1 MASLALMAPM
11 TPGHV
16 TPGERPTPLLVKLSR
31 MFVGTS
37 LVVVGLAGLV
47 LPILPGWLLIIAGL
61 ALLARDFFWA
71 RRLLDYVK
79 RRWAA
84 ARRSSSRRPDDD
96 SGESGARAA

>member
-1 MASLALMAPM
+1 VASLVPMAPM

-16 TPGERPTPLLVKLSR
+16 TPGERPTPLLLKLSR
-31 MFVGTS
+31 MVVGTT
-37 LVVVGLAGLV
+37 LVVVGMAGLV

-71 RRLLDYVK
+71 RRLLDSVK

-84 ARRSSSRRPDDD
+84 ARRVSSGRPDDD
-96 SGESGARAA
+96 SGESDSRAA